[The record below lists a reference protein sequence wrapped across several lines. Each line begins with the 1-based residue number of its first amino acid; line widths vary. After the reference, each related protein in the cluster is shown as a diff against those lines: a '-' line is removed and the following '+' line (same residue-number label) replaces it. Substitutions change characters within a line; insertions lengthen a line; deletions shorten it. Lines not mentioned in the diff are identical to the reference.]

1 MALAIILTIYVAR
14 ERINRVAAE
23 NLISNADY
31 QIQTFLKFNTIE
43 DKRLCGLLEKDTLFL
58 AFFYEN
64 EAHICATEEFSK
76 VKTSDFLKRFSE
88 LGNETNAILFSKRLN
103 NDFLFYK
110 THTNYNGKSY
120 ATYLIFSADKIF
132 QFLLE
137 TNNAILI
144 YIFPIFI
151 LSTLISL
158 FGAMK
163 MANPMR
169 SIISKI
175 ISFSKIYNKNNVLFE
190 IENSKESEWEI
201 IERSIDESE
210 YVNKKLLSNLKKESK
225 KFSTLLDSISEAIL
239 AIDKNGKILFANDA
253 FSSFSSSLDID
264 SIDHHFLD
272 FIRDYDLKLFMENSL
287 RNYDSAQT
295 FELAFSDSNNQKK
308 YFFISTNPLLDS
320 QGTPYGM
327 VCIFHDLTSI
337 KMAEKMRSDFVANV
351 SHEIRTPL
359 TAIKGYVQTL
369 DSIQIDP
376 SPMNKEIFETIVHN
390 CDRLNALFNDLLSLS
405 TIEAT
410 NEIELLEINLR
421 DLTEQAIN
429 ASKQGFDNNKVIFN
443 TNIEIETIISN
454 DKMLEQILINLI
466 TNAIKYCDKDIVID
480 ITWRESISEF
490 TLTLKDNG
498 PGMAKEHLPRIFE
511 RFYRIDKS
519 RNRNYGGT
527 GLGLAIVKH
536 LVSKLNGKIKVEST
550 VGSGTLFTLTFKKF

>member
-1 MALAIILTIYVAR
+1 MALAIIFTIYVAR

-31 QIQTFLKFNTIE
+31 QINTFLKFNKIE
-43 DKRLCGLLEKDTLFL
+43 DKRLCELIEKDTLFL

-64 EAHICATEEFSK
+64 EAHVCATEKFSEVK
-76 VKTSDFLKRFSE
+76 VSDFLKRFTE
-88 LGNETNAILFSKRLN
+88 IGNESHAILFSKRLN

-110 THTNYNGKSY
+110 THTIYDGKSY
-120 ATYLIFSADKIF
+120 ATYLVFSAEKIF

-137 TNNAILI
+137 TTNSILI

-151 LSTLISL
+151 LSTLLSL
-158 FGAMK
+158 YGAMK

-190 IENSKESEWEI
+190 IDNSKESEWEI

-210 YVNKKLLSNLKKESK
+210 YVNKKLLSNLKKEST
-225 KFSTLLDSISEAIL
+225 KFSTLLGSISEAIL
-239 AIDKNGKILFANDA
+239 AIDKNGRILFANDTFSNI
-253 FSSFSSSLDID
+253 FSSEDMTLE
-264 SIDHHFLD
+264 DHHYLD
-272 FIRDYDLKLFMENSL
+272 FIRDYDLKIFMENSL
-287 RNYDSAQT
+287 KYYDNAQS
-295 FELAFSDSNNQKK
+295 FELAFNDSNNQKK
-308 YFFISTNPLLDS
+308 YFFINTNPLLDN
-320 QGTPYGM
+320 QGISYGM
-327 VCIFHDLTSI
+327 VCIFHDLTSV

-369 DSIQIDP
+369 DSMQIDP
-376 SPMNKEIFETIVHN
+376 NPMNKEIFDTIVHN

-405 TIEAT
+405 TIEAI
-410 NEIELLEINLR
+410 NEVELFEINLR
-421 DLTEQAIN
+421 ELTEQAIN
-429 ASKQGFDNNKVIFN
+429 ASKQGYSSEDVKIN
-443 TNIEIETIISN
+443 THFEMETIISN

-466 TNAIKYCDKDIVID
+466 TNAIKYCEKNIVID
-480 ITWRESISEF
+480 ILWTQSDKNF

-519 RNRNYGGT
+519 RNRSYGGT

-536 LVSKLNGKIKVEST
+536 LASKLGGKIKVESSL
-550 VGSGTLFTLTFKKF
+550 GFGTIFTLVLKKY